1 MVTIEP
7 EPLDAAILAH
17 FNMKV
22 DDLIDQVFEG
32 IQDYKDRHPEIT
44 DDIAKQV
51 LETRACDMAEGYVN
65 WIEEGDDE
73 WNG

>member
-1 MVTIEP
+1 MADTEA
-7 EPLDAAILAH
+7 PLDGAILAH

-44 DDIAKQV
+44 DDIAKHV
-51 LETRACDMAEGYVN
+51 LETRACDMAEGYVG
-65 WIEEGDDE
+65 WVEEGDGE